1 MKEILFSPQIID
13 QEKKRLEE
21 EGDLTD
27 TQAIQKLIEV
37 YGSLSVANFL
47 NWHCEQ
53 ITKEENER
61 NTI

>member
-21 EGDLTD
+21 ESDLTEAKIL
-27 TQAIQKLIEV
+27 QSLIEV
-37 YGSLSVANFL
+37 YGSKSVANYL
-47 NWHCEQ
+47 DWYGEQ
-53 ITKEENER
+53 LIKEENER